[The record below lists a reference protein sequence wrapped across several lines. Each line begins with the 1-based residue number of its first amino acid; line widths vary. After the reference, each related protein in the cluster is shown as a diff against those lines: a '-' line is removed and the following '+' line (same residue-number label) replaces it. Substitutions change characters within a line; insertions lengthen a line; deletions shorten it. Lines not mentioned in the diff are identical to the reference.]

1 MKKGRFLVFCRLALL
16 RKENL
21 EKTLI
26 NFSGTGPFFSHIV
39 DKTYRKAGE
48 CAYFLWEKISP

>member
-1 MKKGRFLVFCRLALL
+1 MKKRAL
-16 RKENL
+16 
-21 EKTLI
+21 
-26 NFSGTGPFFSHIV
+26 FSILPVGFTTKRGSGKDLDKFFGNGPLFSHIV